1 MPQSAAGYI
10 HRIGRTGRAYN
21 TGASVSLVSP
31 EENDMFEDIKSF
43 IGESDN
49 VDSNFIAPFPLLTK
63 NAVEG
68 LRYRAE
74 KELAQLTCECER
86 HMSTQ
91 SGGMEQIRFSVL
103 FVFIP
108 MGARCSKLGFCWWPS
123 NLKSNIACS
132 FDFEQCG
139 ENETMKLPSFKE
151 CSLH

>member
-1 MPQSAAGYI
+1 MPQSAARYV

-31 EENDMFEDIKSF
+31 EENDMFEDIKSI

-49 VDSNFIAPFPLLTK
+49 MDSNFIAPFPLLTK

-86 HMSTQ
+86 HIGTQ
-91 SGGMEQIRFSVL
+91 SGGMEQYYSSSFQWEL
-103 FVFIP
+103 
-108 MGARCSKLGFCWWPS
+108 
-123 NLKSNIACS
+123 IAL
-132 FDFEQCG
+132 
-139 ENETMKLPSFKE
+139 N
-151 CSLH
+151 